1 MAFGLN
7 KVQLIGN
14 LTATPALRYTQL
26 GKVLTTIRIGCNSY
40 TGTGDDGPT
49 QRTEF
54 VNVVIW
60 GKRAEGLVKVVK
72 KGTQVYV
79 EGRLQTRFYDDKQGQ
94 KRYITEVVAR
104 EVGLLGRK
112 PVQASEEPSAKETHD
127 EPNLPFENED
137 APF

>member
-94 KRYITEVVAR
+94 RRYLTEVVAR

-112 PVQASEEPSAKETHD
+112 PVQASEESSAEETHN
-127 EPNLPFENED
+127 EPDLPFENED

>member
-94 KRYITEVVAR
+94 RRYVTEVVAR

-112 PVQASEEPSAKETHD
+112 PVQASEEPLAKETHNELD
-127 EPNLPFENED
+127 LPFENED

>member
-112 PVQASEEPSAKETHD
+112 PVQASEELSTEETHN
-127 EPNLPFENED
+127 EPDLPFENED